1 MGKWPASVPLR
12 WLVSCGA
19 FFPRIS
25 DEMSARP
32 NLAFSDPTQ
41 TWNQRFAGEQF
52 FWHRTEHLVS
62 AARTCLAIG

>member
-1 MGKWPASVPLR
+1 M
-12 WLVSCGA
+12 
-19 FFPRIS
+19 PRIS

-62 AARTCLAIG
+62 AARTRLAIG